1 MFLGAAGGI
10 ALSHLPGL
18 ALVPAVAMGIG
29 AMTAAMLRLPM
40 TAVLLTTLFLGT
52 DGFPVMPL
60 TIVAVV
66 VAYLTANWLTTPP
79 APLATAPQPA
89 GPAEPAAGPDVPAPR
104 TPASGGA
111 GRPQES
117 DRAPD
122 STRRDPPPRP

>member
-18 ALVPAVAMGIG
+18 AMVPAAAMGIG

-40 TAVLLTTLFLGT
+40 TAVLLTTLFLGS

-66 VAYLTANWLTTPP
+66 VAYLTANWLTPPP
-79 APLATAPQPA
+79 ADRPQTSQEQPA
-89 GPAEPAAGPDVPAPR
+89 AAGPMCPVRGPPPGRTHPVAMEQPAA
-104 TPASGGA
+104 ASGTA
-111 GRPQES
+111 RSARCLRE
-117 DRAPD
+117 R
-122 STRRDPPPRP
+122 